1 MFHTRSLIEGK
12 LGPAQP
18 HWNPLLL
25 LIKFQ
30 SVLWLTHFFSH
41 SRIPL
46 CFQALP
52 YSFCHHM
59 TSLTSAYYPEF
70 RVITDSTL
78 VIRLWQVPICSI
90 LPIQKEKKKVFM
102 QIWHLLL
109 NIFIFGVCVRG
120 WVIQLLKSWTSRA
133 DVPEL
138 CPVYLLKLIWPFCTL
153 GKLSLHH
160 ALSFTLAKTRV
171 KQNVK
176 LDFLKVLLEH
186 LSNGVKNLVM
196 HIPYATVY
204 LLSF

>member
-109 NIFIFGVCVRG
+109 NIFIFGVCMCEGVGHPAAKVLNIKG
-120 WVIQLLKSWTSRA
+120 WCSRVVPCLSSEAYLTILYSGEAQLTPCSVFHLGQNPGKTKRKIGLFESPSRA
-133 DVPEL
+133 S
-138 CPVYLLKLIWPFCTL
+138 I
-153 GKLSLHH
+153 
-160 ALSFTLAKTRV
+160 
-171 KQNVK
+171 
-176 LDFLKVLLEH
+176 
-186 LSNGVKNLVM
+186 
-196 HIPYATVY
+196 
-204 LLSF
+204 